1 MENLEKK
8 DQRKNTNENLNTQS
22 FDKNIGFREIQS
34 EGKDKSANRIKI
46 ASRLSSNFE
55 GVKNNLM
62 KRNFGFQN
70 EDEIKDNNNKNLL
83 SASMNFHSE
92 RMKHIVSHSVNQMQ
106 PNQINDFMEKIGNLL
121 SFSISDFLRKI
132 FFVKKNGNLSNLIIN
147 PSEISNLLL
156 NLFYSKSEREL
167 SELIEFLI
175 PNFQENKQNVDLF
188 TNKTIEVFL
197 QDTLESRQINLY
209 QILIDHINNSSINFE
224 NNETFIL
231 LICRFL
237 EILAT
242 EGDCKKETFE
252 IVFQQLSG
260 LFYNSKNLLSCSKVN
275 EISDFDDSSLKE
287 DFSLTIKK
295 NIFILKS
302 LFSKSFF
309 LQKPYNYFY
318 FSGKNNLQVD
328 KENLTEEKI
337 SLKDGFSVFFW
348 IKVDWENSKEM
359 NLENN
364 LMKIKTFKNNQIKL
378 SLTEEEIYISNSEEN
393 ISKNSNYKI
402 CSHQH
407 YFYKESNSISNGIN
421 DNWIFICCTF
431 KKKSSKK
438 AIIKFYINNSS
449 NEYPTDKLE
458 FENEIQ
464 EIILFDKFCGY
475 STSFMF
481 FDSVLEEK
489 EVELIKNQ
497 KKGLDIFHGFSTENK
512 LAKFLRK
519 VNPKHLENS
528 DFDKIVGIY
537 DNQNSNFTRRN
548 SVRKSTQ
555 DQNNN
560 TKKTNFE
567 ILNDSMTKN
576 LRIFYTPMRKR
587 NNKIYDLTN
596 TYNAYISLSLSQN
609 QNQNDNLLTSGI
621 RLFHNI
627 QNNIFLIGGINN
639 ILPILELMWQ
649 SNTYKENFIDFME
662 LIFNILNEREK
673 NMKDAVDKNFF
684 QIMSIFLEKFDNEIF
699 NERLFILFKDL
710 LRHLFC
716 FVDKNELCKVYLENI
731 LLNVKILLKFEINLQ
746 IEIWKT
752 LYHCFVSDP
761 TEIYRFMNIKKLSS
775 IVN

>member
-1 MENLEKK
+1 MENLENKHP
-8 DQRKNTNENLNTQS
+8 RKNTNENFISQS
-22 FDKNIGFREIQS
+22 NENVLGFRENQS
-34 EGKDKSANRIKI
+34 DGKDKIAHRNKI
-46 ASRLSSNFE
+46 AARISSNFE
-55 GVKNNLM
+55 GLKNNLM
-62 KRNFGFQN
+62 KKNFGFQN
-70 EDEIKDNNNKNLL
+70 EDDIKDTNNKNVL
-83 SASMNFHSE
+83 STSMNFHSE
-92 RMKHIVSHSVNQMQ
+92 RMKHIVSQSVNQLQ
-106 PNQINDFMEKIGNLL
+106 TNQINDFMEKIKKVL
-121 SFSISDFLRKI
+121 SFSISDYLRRI
-132 FFVKKNGNLSNLIIN
+132 FFVKKNGNLSNIIIN
-147 PSEISNLLL
+147 PSEINNLLL

-167 SELIEFLI
+167 TELIEFLI
-175 PNFQENKQNVDLF
+175 PNFQENKENVDLF
-188 TNKTIEVFL
+188 TNVVVEVFL
-197 QDTLESRQINLY
+197 QDTLETRQINLY
-209 QILIDHINNSSINFE
+209 QILIDHINNPSINFE
-224 NNETFIL
+224 NDEAFII

-242 EGDCKKETFE
+242 EGDCKKEAFE

-260 LFYNSKNLLSCSKVN
+260 LFYNSKNLLSSSKN
-275 EISDFDDSSLKE
+275 DEILDFDDSRVKE

-295 NIFILKS
+295 NIYILKS

-318 FSGKNNLQVD
+318 FSGKNNIQVD
-328 KENLTEEKI
+328 KENLIEEKI

-348 IKVDWENSKEM
+348 IKVDWEISKEM

-378 SLTEEEIYISNSEEN
+378 SLTEEEIYISNLEEN
-393 ISKNSNYKI
+393 SSKNLNSKI

-464 EIILFDKFCGY
+464 ELILFDKFCGS

-537 DNQNSNFTRRN
+537 DNQNSNIIRRN
-548 SVRKSTQ
+548 SVRKNTQ
-555 DQNNN
+555 DQNIN
-560 TKKTNFE
+560 TKKLNFE
-567 ILNDSMTKN
+567 ILNESITKN

-596 TYNAYISLSLSQN
+596 SYNATISLSLSQN
-609 QNQNDNLLTSGI
+609 QNDLLTSGI

-684 QIMSIFLEKFDNEIF
+684 QIMSIFLEKFDSEIF
-699 NERLFILFKDL
+699 NERLFTIFKDL

-761 TEIYRFMNIKKLSS
+761 TEIYRFINIKKLSS